1 LDCTTSG
8 NDNPLR
14 TDPWVVCYVT
24 CAITQRELAMKVVYI
39 LLFGLWLYWSFM
51 EFQRGNKTGALIY
64 LGIGVALLA
73 WRMKRL
79 KA

>member
-1 LDCTTSG
+1 
-8 NDNPLR
+8 
-14 TDPWVVCYVT
+14 
-24 CAITQRELAMKVVYI
+24 MKVVYI